1 MRTIECDVCGE
12 PISAADDEEL
22 LTRLRTHLADEHDS
36 TPDDDEI
43 QQAIDREAYDAT
55 DSLGR
60 RRQPAA
66 RRPLAE
72 LGADGHGA
80 RAA

>member
-55 DSLGR
+55 DS
-60 RRQPAA
+60 
-66 RRPLAE
+66 
-72 LGADGHGA
+72 
-80 RAA
+80 